1 MKQETIYITQNTVFE
16 KTITVLS
23 PSNTPID
30 LTGNTV
36 SFKLSKYFDSTTVF
50 TGTAALLVPA
60 SGTMKISLTS
70 TETNDL
76 PYGTMQYS
84 VFRTA
89 SGVSS
94 IVLQGQAIV
103 IPTV

>member
-1 MKQETIYITQNTVFE
+1 MKQETIYITQNTTFE

-23 PSNTPID
+23 PSNTPVN

-36 SFKLSKYFDSTTVF
+36 SFKLSKYFDSTTVI
-50 TGTAALLVPA
+50 TGTAAILSPTA
-60 SGTMKISLTS
+60 GTITISLTS
-70 TETNDL
+70 TETNNL

-84 VFRTA
+84 VFRTV

-94 IVLQGQAIV
+94 LVLQGQAIV

>member
-1 MKQETIYITQNTVFE
+1 MKQETLYITQNVPFE
-16 KTITVLS
+16 KSITVLS

-36 SFKLSKYFDSTTVF
+36 SFKLTKYFDSTTVY
-50 TGTAALLVPA
+50 TGTAAVITAA
-60 SGTMKISLTS
+60 SGIMKISLTS

-84 VFRTA
+84 VFRTV

-94 IVLQGQAIV
+94 LVLQGQAIV